1 MLIQRIWSQVSD
13 VLSTKKYI
21 LGFYYHSQLKLSVIC
36 TPPWKDTGLWNLKD
50 VRMRN
55 KIELFINLLLVKED
69 GSSCHLP
76 AWFTSHRRYHSLSYS
91 TAYQINKAGN
101 TLTLET
107 EGNKE
112 DTKLECLNMKSE
124 TNSTALFTVMSV
136 TSW

>member
-1 MLIQRIWSQVSD
+1 MDIRQLKFLGNADSRQKYDKKGLIFFQFD
-13 VLSTKKYI
+13 VLS
-21 LGFYYHSQLKLSVIC
+21 FS
-36 TPPWKDTGLWNLKD
+36 
-50 VRMRN
+50 
-55 KIELFINLLLVKED
+55 VKED
-69 GSSCHLP
+69 GNSCHLP
-76 AWFTSHRRYHSLSYS
+76 AWFIKHRRYHSLSYS